1 MSSGPERP
9 SRAVRAWRRRDLRV
23 AVVVLVAAAVAVLL
37 ARSGTDPSPA
47 EAARRAALSVAPTTP
62 TRSPPYD
69 HDPGRTPIPPPTVA
83 GDRLTG
89 DLPETGPPSRVA
101 ADRAVQ
107 LVLGRFCLDPAAYA
121 YPLGPEAPGVAQD
134 WRQLTV
140 AVFRIER
147 GSSTPSLML
156 ALSWT
161 GAAYR
166 WSGPADLLAGC

>member
-1 MSSGPERP
+1 
-9 SRAVRAWRRRDLRV
+9 VRV
-23 AVVVLVAAAVAVLL
+23 AAVVLVAAAVAVLL

-47 EAARRAALSVAPTTP
+47 EAARRAAVAAASLTP
-62 TRSPPYD
+62 TPTPPYD
-69 HDPGRTPIPPPTVA
+69 HGPGRTPIPPPTLA

-89 DLPETGPPSRVA
+89 DLPGTEPPSRAA

-121 YPLGPEAPGVAQD
+121 YPLGPERPGVAQD
-134 WRQLTV
+134 WRHLTV

-156 ALSWT
+156 MLDWT
-161 GAAYR
+161 GASYR
-166 WSGPADLLAGC
+166 WSGPVDLLAGC